1 MPRSFNLPRPEP
13 PSSRPSPRFGAEGLD
28 VVEATTGG
36 THVAPGAGDLA
47 CGGLVERYLE
57 RSDACDKRAPAID
70 AVQTVNPGASTP
82 AARPASALVE
92 SGPAAPRGPGS
103 SGPRAAPPRAAGPKE
118 GPPADADPRYG
129 APIWAVP
136 SSIRGATPS
145 GSTRT
150 TT

>member
-1 MPRSFNLPRPEP
+1 M
-13 PSSRPSPRFGAEGLD
+13 
-28 VVEATTGG
+28 EATTDGI
-36 THVAPGAGDLA
+36 HAVPGEGDLA

-57 RSDACDKRAPAID
+57 RSDAYAKRVPAID
-70 AVQTVNPGASTP
+70 AVQMVNPGAP
-82 AARPASALVE
+82 AVAGRLESGFVV

-103 SGPRAAPPRAAGPKE
+103 SGPQAAPPRAAGPE
-118 GPPADADPRYG
+118 ECPPAAADPRYG
-129 APIWAVP
+129 APISAVP